1 MDEDKPLEEEE
12 LKWDVDQ
19 GATSAEIV
27 DDPAPLD
34 PRAGSEGRVVFRD
47 EHGMPRRLPADLS
60 QLSPQH
66 RDAAL
71 EAMGNALRAG
81 PPNVA
86 AQAAIHHLS
95 QLRAAGK
102 ISEEQFQKEK
112 ARLESY

>member
-1 MDEDKPLEEEE
+1 
-12 LKWDVDQ
+12 V
-19 GATSAEIV
+19 T
-27 DDPAPLD
+27 
-34 PRAGSEGRVVFRD
+34 FRD

-86 AQAAIHHLS
+86 IQAALHRLT
-95 QLRAAGK
+95 QLRASGK
-102 ISEEQFQKEK
+102 MTEEQYQKEK
-112 ARLESY
+112 ARLENY